1 MSKESEEPKGFGE
14 LMQQASGESPYP
26 YQVRLADGGLP
37 ELLAVETGAGKTA
50 AVFFAWLWRRRFHP
64 DPAVRSSTPHWLV
77 VCEPMRT
84 LTEQTE
90 RVVTGWLKE
99 LALDDE
105 GGVLV
110 HVVMGGRDQGQREWR
125 LRPEQDAVVI
135 GTVDMLLSR
144 ALNRGYGA
152 SRFSWPIDFG
162 VLNSGAHW
170 VFDEVQLLGPSLP
183 TSRQLQGLRSV
194 LGTALPTSST
204 WMSATVDRDALSTVD
219 NPYTGGPGNEVR
231 LGDDDRSDPRL
242 ATRLDSTRRI
252 HQVVLEGKKRATAL
266 AREALEL
273 HQVGT
278 LTLVV
283 VNRVQTAQDVYL
295 ALKKLKPESELYL
308 LHGRFR
314 PVDRRRA
321 AEAALDTVATG
332 DGPGRIVVS
341 TQVVEAGVD
350 ISAAVLLTEAAP
362 WPSIV
367 QRAGRCN
374 RDGKTAGAV
383 LAWVRVDP
391 KQARPYEPED
401 VAAAQAVLESMEGQE
416 VTSTLLGDRQ
426 VPVSVSS
433 QPILRRT
440 DLLSLFDTAPDISGN
455 DVDVA
460 PFIRA
465 DDERDLFV
473 AWRDLDGA
481 PPAGTKLFP
490 DELCKVPL
498 RNKDTRAFL
507 GGHDVWRFDPLAGG
521 RDVPRGRRHEWVKV
535 RPADSIRPGEMLL
548 VACAAGGY
556 DPELGW
562 TPKATTAV
570 PSVTTSGRS
579 DAGPDDT
586 DQPIGG
592 ETSSRAGEWVTLR
605 RHLEEA
611 EAAVRELTEAL
622 APSGLSPTQIEAAAV
637 AGRLHDIGKAHPVFQ
652 DSLLKAATDS
662 ERDRRIAG
670 SPWAKSGGDKM
681 LRHARRSFRHELVS
695 ALALLGDAG
704 VALRE
709 VEESDLVIYL
719 VASHH
724 GRVRLGVRSVPDS
737 DGDRYVLG
745 VGDGDELPGVQ
756 VPGGETPPLLL
767 SLDPVRMGRAP
778 DGSPSWSE
786 RALRLLDELGP
797 FRLGFL
803 EALVRLADWRA
814 SAIHGI
820 PDIPSQDAGE
830 SPPVES
836 LVLP

>member
-1 MSKESEEPKGFGE
+1 VSEDFES
-14 LMQQASGESPYP
+14 LMREVSGTSPYP
-26 YQVRLADGGLP
+26 YQRRLAEEGLP

-64 DPAVRSSTPHWLV
+64 DLGVRSSTPHWLV

-90 RVVTGWLKE
+90 RAVTGWLEE
-99 LALDDE
+99 LALDEE

-110 HVVMGGRDQGQREWR
+110 HTVMGGRDQGQREWR
-125 LRPEQDAVVI
+125 LHPEQDAVVI

-162 VLNSGAHW
+162 LLNSGAHW

-183 TSRQLQGLRSV
+183 TSRQLQGLRSAF
-194 LGTALPTSST
+194 GTALPTSST
-204 WMSATVDRDALSTVD
+204 WMSATVNRAALSTVD
-219 NPYTGGPGNEVR
+219 NSYSGGAGEEVC
-231 LGDDDRSDPRL
+231 LGDEDRSDPRL
-242 ATRLDSTRRI
+242 ATRLDATRRI
-252 HQVVLEGKKRATAL
+252 HQVVLDGKKRSTAL
-266 AREALEL
+266 ARAALEL

-295 ALKKLKPESELYL
+295 ALKKLKPEAELCL

-314 PVDRRRA
+314 PADRRRM
-321 AEAALDTVATG
+321 AESALDTASIA

-374 RDGKTAGAV
+374 RDGKASGAV
-383 LAWVRVDP
+383 LAWVSVDP
-391 KQARPYEPED
+391 KQARPYAPED
-401 VAAAQAVLESMEGQE
+401 VTAAQGVLESMEGEE
-416 VTSTLLGDRQ
+416 VTSTLLGDQQ
-426 VPVSVSS
+426 VAESLSS

-465 DDERDLFV
+465 DDERDVFV
-473 AWRDLDGA
+473 AWRDVDGS
-481 PPAGTKLFP
+481 PPADTKLFA

-498 RNKDTRAFL
+498 LNKDTRAFF
-507 GGHDVWRFDPLAGG
+507 GSHDVWRFDPLAGVS
-521 RDVPRGRRHEWVKV
+521 DVLRSRGREWVRV
-535 RPADSIRPGEMLL
+535 RPGDSVRPGVMLL

-556 DPELGW
+556 DTELGW
-562 TPKATTAV
+562 TPKATARV
-570 PSVTTSGRS
+570 PPVTTSGRP

-586 DQPIGG
+586 DQPIGA
-592 ETSSRAGEWVTLR
+592 ETSSRAGEWVTLL

-611 EAAVRELTEAL
+611 EAAVRELNDAL
-622 APSGLSPTQIEAAAV
+622 APTGLSAGQMEAAAV
-637 AGRLHDIGKAHPVFQ
+637 AGRLHDIGKAHQVFH
-652 DSLLKAATDS
+652 DSLLEVATDK
-662 ERDRRIAG
+662 EREQRIAG
-670 SPWAKSGGDKM
+670 TPWAKSGTDKM

-704 VALRE
+704 VVLGDA
-709 VEESDLVIYL
+709 EERDLVIYL

-724 GRVRLGVRSVPDS
+724 GRVRLGIRSVPDS

-745 VGDGDELPGVQ
+745 VGDGDELPRVQ
-756 VPGGETPPLLL
+756 VPGGETPALLL

-797 FRLGFL
+797 FRLAFL

-814 SAIHGI
+814 SALHAV
-820 PDIPSQDAGE
+820 PDQASLVVGGSPSI
-830 SPPVES
+830 ES
-836 LVLP
+836 LVVP